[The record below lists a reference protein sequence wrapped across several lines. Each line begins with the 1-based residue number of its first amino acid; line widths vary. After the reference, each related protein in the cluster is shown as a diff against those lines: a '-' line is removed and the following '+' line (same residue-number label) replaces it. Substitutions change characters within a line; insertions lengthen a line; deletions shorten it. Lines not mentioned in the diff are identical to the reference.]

1 MTRRTKK
8 HTKRHR
14 RRRGGGIIDS
24 VKGFFGYAPAP
35 TAPILP
41 AVAAA
46 PVEVAKEAEK
56 ALPPSINSDAQAK
69 ALGLSPGGTT
79 PSDEQVLGTGGRRR
93 RSRRR
98 KTRRT
103 H

>member
-14 RRRGGGIIDS
+14 RRRGGGIVDS
-24 VKGFFGYAPAP
+24 VKSFFGYAPS

-41 AVAAA
+41 SVASA

-56 ALPPSINSDAQAK
+56 ALPPSIDADAQAK
-69 ALGLSPGGTT
+69 ALGVAPGGTT
-79 PSDEQVLGTGGRRR
+79 PSDEQVLGKGGRRR
-93 RSRRR
+93 RSRHR
-98 KTRRT
+98 KTRRIR
-103 H
+103 

>member
-14 RRRGGGIIDS
+14 RRRGGGIVDS
-24 VKGFFGYAPAP
+24 IKGFFGYAPAP

-46 PVEVAKEAEK
+46 PLDASVAAEK
-56 ALPPSINSDAQAK
+56 VADKAGVGSDAQAD
-69 ALGLSPGGTT
+69 ALGLPREA
-79 PSDEQVLGTGGRRR
+79 PSASAVLGTGGRRR
-93 RSRRR
+93 RR
-98 KTRRT
+98 KTRRRR
-103 H
+103 